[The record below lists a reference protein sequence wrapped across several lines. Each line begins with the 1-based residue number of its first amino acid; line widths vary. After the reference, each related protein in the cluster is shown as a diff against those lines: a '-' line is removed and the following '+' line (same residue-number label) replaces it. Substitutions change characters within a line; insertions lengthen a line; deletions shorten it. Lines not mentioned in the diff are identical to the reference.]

1 MRLSRRSR
9 CLSALLALIC
19 VLFAQIAVAAY
30 ACPSMQI
37 GQAMASIA
45 VPAVNS
51 AHHQEM
57 AGCVDMDFDQPL
69 ACHDYGQSRSQSL
82 DKPAAPDVQ
91 PFVASSVMLTISLV
105 DPSVLEPV
113 LPLAQ
118 RVPSRATSPPLIIRN
133 CCFRI

>member
-19 VLFAQIAVAAY
+19 VLFAQIAVAGF

-37 GQAMASIA
+37 GHAMASIA
-45 VPAVNS
+45 APAASS
-51 AHHQEM
+51 ADHQEM
-57 AGCVDMDFDQPL
+57 VGCMDMDMEQTP
-69 ACHDYGQSRSQSL
+69 ACHHDGQSRMQSL

-91 PFVASSVMLTISLV
+91 PFVASTMMLAISTV
-105 DPSVLEPV
+105 DPAALASVLPV
-113 LPLAQ
+113 AQ
-118 RVPSRATSPPLIIRN
+118 RVPTRATSPPLTIQN